1 VSITISLAFASYLK
15 NTISYANMNL
25 FDTWGA
31 LFALNLIVLIGI
43 IVAFWISVGL
53 ITTLW
58 VLLAYSPI
66 SLFLFNRGLMAGKA
80 SC

>member
-1 VSITISLAFASYLK
+1 MTIALAFASYLK
-15 NTISYANMNL
+15 NTMYYANMNL

-31 LFALNLIVLIGI
+31 LFALNLVVLIGI
-43 IVAFWISVGL
+43 IVAFWMTVGL

-66 SLFLFNRGLMAGKA
+66 SLFFFNRGLMAGKA

>member
-1 VSITISLAFASYLK
+1 MAIS
-15 NTISYANMNL
+15 NWNL
-25 FDTWGA
+25 FDMWGA
-31 LFALNLIVLIGI
+31 LFAVNLCVLMGI
-43 IVAFWISVGL
+43 IVAFWMTVGL

-66 SLFLFNRGLMAGKA
+66 SLFFFNRGLMAGKA